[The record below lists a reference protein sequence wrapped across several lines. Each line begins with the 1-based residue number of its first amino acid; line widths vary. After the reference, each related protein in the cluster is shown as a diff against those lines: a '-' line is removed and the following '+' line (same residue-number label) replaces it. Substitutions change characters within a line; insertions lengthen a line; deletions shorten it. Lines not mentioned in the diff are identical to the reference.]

1 MSIYGFDIP
10 HDQGEPCRDLIAIQI
25 PYPPSKVGSILIPD
39 ISRQLGEHGVQA
51 GIIRAMG
58 PMAFTYKD
66 GEGLKRQEANIGDW
80 VLIRWGA
87 GTMFQAGKGILNS
100 ISGWRYL
107 SSFQDVIKILPA
119 HAMPHPDTLEWTDTG
134 VLDDLMNA
142 AKAMAAGPSPAPFA
156 QLPVDTGVRS
166 RTVYPKRK

>member
-10 HDQGEPCRDLIAIQI
+10 HDAGEPCRDIIAVQI

-39 ISRQLGEHGVQA
+39 LARQLGEHGVQA

-66 GEGLKRQEANIGDW
+66 GEGLKRQRADIGDW

-107 SSFQDVIKILPA
+107 STFQDVIKIIPA
-119 HAMPHPDTLEWTDTG
+119 SAMPEASTLEWTDAG
-134 VLDDLMNA
+134 VLDNLQTQA
-142 AKAMAAGPSPAPFA
+142 QEMAEGRPRLFDKP
-156 QLPVDTGVRS
+156 LPDNTGVRE
-166 RTVYPKRK
+166 RVVYKK